1 MSSATV
7 LALGLLAGLLSG
19 LFGIGGGLIIVPAL
33 SVLLG
38 LEFHEA
44 AGTSLAALLL
54 PVGGLG
60 AYAYWRQGH
69 VNLPYAGLL
78 ALGLF
83 VGAFLGAMLS
93 RHIQTQA
100 LERSFG
106 VLLIAVGARF
116 VFWGA

>member
-1 MSSATV
+1 MNIAIV
-7 LALGLLAGLLSG
+7 LVLGLLAGVLSG

-33 SVLLG
+33 SLLVG

-60 AYAYWRQGH
+60 AYAYWRQGN
-69 VNLPYAGLL
+69 VNLAYALLL

-83 VGAFLGAMLS
+83 VGAFLGAALS
-93 RHIQTQA
+93 RHIQTQVIERAFGA
-100 LERSFG
+100 LL
-106 VLLIAVGARF
+106 VAVGARF
-116 VFWGA
+116 LIWGG